1 MKLLMRQLSKDLS
14 VSAEKTLQFFES
26 RMLSNGS
33 YGEAITDISC
43 YYKSPMMFLRAG
55 KSDRAIQILDYVKT
69 NFFQSDGDFL
79 SPGGIKSTNS
89 AYTEFWTYTN
99 GWLVRASQKLSR
111 EDINKPA
118 LIFLDDFKNVE
129 NGGFFTHRLDLND
142 KITDALTTALHGH
155 IRLERGNIAIAIES
169 GNYLINVI
177 DLQRDLTKG
186 FYLRLDKQDN
196 LITDFPEHESSI
208 HWINREK
215 PDQLY
220 FMLGY
225 PIAFLGFLFQS
236 TQNFKFFEAAHR
248 YVDFILSFHED
259 IFSSNFSHKV
269 AWACSVLFS
278 IRPDQRLEKIIS
290 SVMKHFL
297 ITQSEEGAWFLE
309 KDMHMAYDQSAEIAC
324 WFLETAKNIE
334 IGLEKRKL
342 KGSE

>member
-1 MKLLMRQLSKDLS
+1 MLQLSKALLG
-14 VSAEKTLQFFES
+14 SAEKTLRFFES
-26 RMLSNGS
+26 RMLLDGS
-33 YGEAITDISC
+33 YGKAVTDISC

-55 KSDRAIQILDYVKT
+55 KPDKALQILDYAKT
-69 NFFQSDGDFL
+69 NFMQADGDFL
-79 SPGGIKSTNS
+79 SSMGIKSTNP
-89 AYTEFWTYTN
+89 AYTDTN
-99 GWLVRASQKLSR
+99 GWLVRTSQQLSR
-111 EDINKPA
+111 ENINKPA
-118 LIFLDDFKNVE
+118 LIFLDHFKNVQ
-129 NGGFFTHRLDLND
+129 NGGFFTHRMDLND
-142 KITDALTTALHGH
+142 KITDVLTTALHGH

-196 LITDFPEHESSI
+196 LITDFPEHESSL
-208 HWINREK
+208 HWISRKE

-236 TQNFKFFEAAHR
+236 TQNFEFFEAAHR
-248 YVDFILSFHED
+248 YVDFILSCHED

-278 IRPDQRLEKIIS
+278 ISPDQRLEKLIT

-297 ITQSEEGAWFLE
+297 ATQSEKGAWFLE
-309 KDMHMAYDQSAEIAC
+309 KDIHMAYDQSAEIVC

-334 IGLEKRKL
+334 IGLEKRTC
-342 KGSE
+342 KGRE

>member
-1 MKLLMRQLSKDLS
+1 MRQLSKDLS
-14 VSAEKTLQFFES
+14 GSAQKTLQFFES

-33 YGEAITDISC
+33 YWEAITDISC

-55 KSDRAIQILDYVKT
+55 KSDKAIQILDYVKT
-69 NFFQSDGDFL
+69 NFLQSDGDFL

-111 EDINKPA
+111 EDIDKPA
-118 LIFLDDFKNVE
+118 LIFLDGFKNVE

-142 KITDALTTALHGH
+142 KITDVLTTALHGH
-155 IRLERGNIAIAIES
+155 IHLEIGNITTSIKS
-169 GNYLINVI
+169 GYYLINII
-177 DLQRDLTKG
+177 DLQNNLTNG
-186 FYLRLDKQDN
+186 FYLRLDKQGN
-196 LITDFPEHESSI
+196 LITDFSEHEASI
-208 HWINREK
+208 HWINRKE

-225 PIAFLGFLFQS
+225 PIAFLGLLFKS
-236 TQNFKFFEAAHR
+236 TQNFEFFEVAHR
-248 YVDFILSFHED
+248 YVDFVLSCHED

-278 IRPDQRLEKIIS
+278 IRPDQRLEKLIT

-297 ITQSEEGAWFLE
+297 ITQSEEGTWFLE
-309 KDMHMAYDQSAEIAC
+309 KDIIMAYDQSAEIAC

-334 IGLEKRKL
+334 IGLEKRKC
-342 KGSE
+342 KVSE

>member
-1 MKLLMRQLSKDLS
+1 MYQL
-14 VSAEKTLQFFES
+14 AKTLIESADKALHFFES
-26 RMLSNGS
+26 QMLFDGS
-33 YGEAITDISC
+33 YGQALTDVSG

-55 KSDRAIQILDYVKT
+55 RPDKALQILDYAKT
-69 NFFQSDGDFL
+69 NFMQADGDFL
-79 SPGGIKSTNS
+79 SSMGIKSTNS

-99 GWLVRASQKLSR
+99 GWLVRASQQLFR

-118 LIFLDDFKNVE
+118 LIFLERFKNVE
-129 NGGFFTHRLDLND
+129 NGGFFTHRLDLSD
-142 KITDALTTALHGH
+142 YITDVLTTALHGH
-155 IRLERGNIAIAIES
+155 IHLERGNITTSIKS
-169 GNYLINVI
+169 GYYLINMI
-177 DLQRDLTKG
+177 DLQRNLTNG
-186 FYLRLDKQDN
+186 FYLRLDKQGN
-196 LITDFPEHESSI
+196 LITNFSEREASL
-208 HWINREK
+208 HWISRKE

-236 TQNFKFFEAAHR
+236 TQNLEFFEAAHR
-248 YVDFILSFHED
+248 YVDFLLACHED

-278 IRPDQRLEKIIS
+278 ISSDQRLEKLIT

-309 KDMHMAYDQSAEIAC
+309 KDIHMAYDQSAEIVC

-334 IGLEKRKL
+334 IGFEKRKC
-342 KGSE
+342 KVSE

>member
-1 MKLLMRQLSKDLS
+1 MHHLSKALIE
-14 VSAEKTLQFFES
+14 SAEKTLQFFES
-26 RMLSNGS
+26 RMLLDGS

-55 KSDRAIQILDYVKT
+55 KPDRAIQLLDYVKT
-69 NFFQSDGDFL
+69 NFLQPDGDFL
-79 SPGGIKSTNS
+79 SPGDIKSTNS

-99 GWLVRASQKLSR
+99 GWLVRASQQLFR
-111 EDINKPA
+111 EDISKQA
-118 LIFLDDFKNVE
+118 LIFLDRFKNVD

-142 KITDALTTALHGH
+142 KITDVLTTALHGH
-155 IRLERGNIAIAIES
+155 IHLERGNITTSTKS
-169 GNYLINVI
+169 GYYLINII
-177 DLQRDLTKG
+177 DLQRNLTNG
-186 FYLRLDKQDN
+186 FYLRLDKQGN
-196 LITDFPEHESSI
+196 LITDFSEHEASI
-208 HWINREK
+208 HWISRKE

-236 TQNFKFFEAAHR
+236 TKNFEFFEAAHR
-248 YVDFILSFHED
+248 YVDFLLTCHED

-278 IRPDQRLEKIIS
+278 IRPDQRLEKLITR
-290 SVMKHFL
+290 VMKHFL

-342 KGSE
+342 QGSE